1 MALAEEKDDDVKSS
15 AKQNT
20 GGCLKSLDW
29 LTKKLRLLDDGATP
43 PNWKYIG
50 LVYLALFSSASTL
63 TFLLPFLPEMMLT
76 LGYSE
81 SNKGTYV
88 GIVASSVFAGRIVG
102 SIFWGWLADRQG
114 RKLVLLITIAFNGIF
129 AGLFGFADNL
139 IMAVVF
145 RFLCGAV
152 NGTVGTAKTIL
163 YDISD
168 NSNQA
173 LSMSMLSVSWGM
185 GMIVGPTVGGVLA
198 SPAVKWPDVFNKDGL
213 FGQYPYL
220 LPSLFPFVSCFVIF
234 FVIFF
239 KFDETFVVKSSKRTK
254 QEFTVL
260 EVEHN
265 DSDNAGKE
273 SHHPLLGDTC
283 RKSQSSLL
291 QICQSLHSVHA
302 EAESASFLAME
313 TVKKNAPANKFPPA
327 HGTQSLPDIN
337 SSSALLDYSEVS
349 NSLSNVS
356 EKCQPGTDI
365 HIIAENS
372 AQIGSANS
380 LDLSHKEFGI
390 TEKSICDDIKNEQN
404 QNNLNELN
412 IDLVNSNIPLI
423 DHNCS
428 VVDNIEMNDKN
439 QKLVDSIED
448 QKIIDNKHSITDAKS
463 EEESERICTCVDS
476 LCCSGSF
483 RKYSLFKLL
492 RLSDVWATVMMY
504 TVFSMITIAIEDIFP
519 VFASTR
525 KNYGGLGFSTN
536 EIGLALGAIFLPLLL
551 LQVKIY
557 PFLVSKMGIRKVF
570 LFSAMVSLICC
581 QCIPMVRLFNNRVW
595 LWICLLGV
603 QIPYKIATNCC
614 FAGTSLLINN
624 SVRQELAGQVNGL
637 AMMTTAIGRT
647 VAPLLA
653 GLLFSWTVTYG
664 EDIGPPLDISFPFFI
679 TGVLFFIT
687 IFECLHLNP
696 RLDRQKK

>member
-1 MALAEEKDDDVKSS
+1 MAHAESDVDCVKNPKDNV
-15 AKQNT
+15 
-20 GGCLKSLDW
+20 GGCLRFLNW
-29 LTKKLRLLDDGATP
+29 LTKRLRLVEKGATP

-81 SNKGTYV
+81 TNKGTYV

-102 SIFWGWLADRQG
+102 SVFWGWLADRQG
-114 RKLVLLITIAFNGIF
+114 RKVVLLITIALNGIF
-129 AGLFGFADNL
+129 AASFGFANNL

-168 NSNQA
+168 NTNQA

-185 GMIVGPTVGGVLA
+185 GMIIGPTVGGVLA
-198 SPAVKWPDVFNKDGL
+198 SPAVKWPEAFSEDGL
-213 FGQYPYL
+213 FGHFPYL
-220 LPSLFPFVSCFVIF
+220 LSSLFPFVSCFFIF
-234 FVIFF
+234 FIIFF

-254 QEFTVL
+254 HELTIPEVGESDSRAVEQES
-260 EVEHN
+260 N
-265 DSDNAGKE
+265 
-273 SHHPLLGDTC
+273 HPLLGDMS
-283 RKSQSSLL
+283 RKSQSSVL
-291 QICQSLHSVHA
+291 QICQSMHSVHA
-302 EAESASFLAME
+302 EAEAAAFLAME
-313 TVKKNAPANKFPPA
+313 TSKDNSSGNRSLPTN
-327 HGTQSLPDIN
+327 GTQSPADVV
-337 SSSALLDYSEVS
+337 SSTALLDCSEVS
-349 NSLSNVS
+349 KSLTNIN
-356 EKCQPGTDI
+356 EKYQYGTNI
-365 HIIAENS
+365 HIIAEDA
-372 AQIGSANS
+372 AQITNADSFNNVSYTELGTTDNS
-380 LDLSHKEFGI
+380 TSDNV
-390 TEKSICDDIKNEQN
+390 KNKLN
-404 QNNLNELN
+404 QNNLTEP
-412 IDLVNSNIPLI
+412 DSETVNSSIPHINNRSSI
-423 DHNCS
+423 DYNVIKETNKTVH
-428 VVDNIEMNDKN
+428 VVM
-439 QKLVDSIED
+439 ED
-448 QKIIDNKHSITDAKS
+448 QKNIDSRIMGAKTQ
-463 EEESERICTCVDS
+463 EADERICTCVER
-476 LCCSGSF
+476 LCFSGRF
-483 RKYSLFKLL
+483 RKYSLLKLL
-492 RLSDVWATVMMY
+492 RLSDVWATVMIY

-525 KNYGGLGFSTN
+525 KDYGGLGFSTN

-581 QCIPMVRLFNNRVW
+581 QCIPMVRLLNNRVW
-595 LWICLLGV
+595 LWICLLGI

-624 SVRQELAGQVNGL
+624 SVSQELAGQVNGL
-637 AMMTTAIGRT
+637 AMMTTAMGRT
-647 VAPLLA
+647 VAPVLA
-653 GLLFSWTVTYG
+653 GLLFSWVVTYG

-679 TGVLFFIT
+679 IGVLFFIT

-696 RLDRQKK
+696 RLDKQKK